1 MKNIFKYELNEI
13 DKVSDIIISELDK
26 TNIILFNGEI
36 GSGKTT
42 IIKSILVKLGVS
54 QNITSPT
61 FSIVN
66 EYLLKRDNIYHFDL
80 YRIKSFDELNQI
92 GFEDYIYSNNLCFI
106 EWPKLALKY
115 FFSCYLLI
123 NLKLIDNKTR
133 EVELI
138 IKNQ

>member
-1 MKNIFKYELNEI
+1 MKNIFTYKLNEI
-13 DKVSDIIISELDK
+13 DKVSDIIISNLDK

-42 IIKSILVKLGVS
+42 IIKSILEKMGVNE
-54 QNITSPT
+54 NITSPT

-66 EYLLKRDNIYHFDL
+66 EYLLKQDNIYHFDL
-80 YRIKSFDELNQI
+80 YRVKSVDELNQI
-92 GFEDYIYSNNLCFI
+92 GFEDYICSNNLCFI

-123 NLKLIDNKTR
+123 NLKLIDKKTR
-133 EVELI
+133 EVELT

>member
-1 MKNIFKYELNEI
+1 MKNIFKYKLNEI

-26 TNIILFNGEI
+26 TNIVLFNGEI

-42 IIKSILVKLGVS
+42 IIKSILEKMGVS
-54 QNITSPT
+54 ENITSPT

-66 EYLLKRDNIYHFDL
+66 EYLLKQDNIYHFDL
-80 YRIKSFDELNQI
+80 YRVKSVDELNQI
-92 GFEDYIYSNNLCFI
+92 GFEDYIYSDNLCFI
-106 EWPKLALKY
+106 EWPKLVLKY

-123 NLKLIDNKTR
+123 NLKFIDKKTR
-133 EVELI
+133 EFELI

>member
-1 MKNIFKYELNEI
+1 MIRRPPRSTPTPSSAA
-13 DKVSDIIISELDK
+13 SDVYK
-26 TNIILFNGEI
+26 R
-36 GSGKTT
+36 
-42 IIKSILVKLGVS
+42 
-54 QNITSPT
+54 Q
-61 FSIVN
+61 VN

-80 YRIKSFDELNQI
+80 YRIKSVGELNQI

-123 NLKLIDNKTR
+123 NLKLIDKKTR